1 MAQDTPE
8 VTHDTWLNSD
18 RIFPTRFVRPVLRFT
33 GVEAAGGIVLL
44 ICAIAAVIWANAPF
58 GESYATFWNV
68 HLTLEIGDLI
78 HLDESLKDFVNDAL
92 MVVFFF
98 VVGLEV
104 KRELVLGELRDPKHA
119 ALPAIAALGGM
130 IVPALIFLA
139 FVAGEPGEAAR
150 GWGIPIATD
159 IAFSVGVISLLG
171 RRVSVSAKLFLLTL
185 AIADDIAAIAVIAIF
200 YTSDLATGWLLAAVA
215 SLVVIRVASR
225 IGVRSMMFYVV
236 AGIATWFFVFESGVH
251 ATLAGVALGFLTP
264 AAAWYSDEE
273 YFERADWVLS
283 QRKMDEAAPLS
294 AARIDENALT
304 LANVS
309 RESVSPLQRL
319 EHVLHPWS
327 SFVIVP
333 IFALANAGVRLSDID
348 VGAAVTSSVSLG
360 IAFGLVAGKIV
371 GITGAVWLALR
382 FNLGAL
388 PRRTGWPQIVGLAA
402 LAGIGFTV
410 SLFVTELAFTD
421 ELLSDRAKIGIFL
434 GSTIAGVAGYLLLR
448 RAPTPEELLETARK
462 EMGLEGPPGAEP
474 GPQVAPPSG

>member
-44 ICAIAAVIWANAPF
+44 ISAIAALIWANAPF

-139 FVAGEPGEAAR
+139 FVAGEPGDATR

-215 SLVVIRVASR
+215 SLVLIRIASR
-225 IGVRSMMFYVV
+225 IGVRSMMFYIV

-273 YFERADWVLS
+273 YFERADWVLL

-294 AARIDENALT
+294 AARIDQNALT

-319 EHVLHPWS
+319 EHALHPWS

-348 VGAAVTSSVSLG
+348 VGTAVTSSVSLG
-360 IAFGLVAGKIV
+360 VAFGLVAGKIV

-382 FNLGAL
+382 FNLGVL
-388 PRRTGWPQIVGLAA
+388 PRRTGWTQIVGLAA

-434 GSTIAGVAGYLLLR
+434 GSMISGVAGYLLLR
-448 RAPTPEELLETARK
+448 RAPTPEESLEAARK
-462 EMGLEGPPGAEP
+462 EMGLEAPPGADA
-474 GPQVAPPSG
+474 GPQGTPPTG

>member
-1 MAQDTPE
+1 MDQESPE

-18 RIFPTRFVRPVLRFT
+18 RMLPTRFVRPVLKFT
-33 GVEAAGGIVLL
+33 GVEAAGGVVLL
-44 ICAIAAVIWANAPF
+44 ISAIAALIWANAPF
-58 GESYATFWNV
+58 GESYDTFWNTP
-68 HLTLEIGDLI
+68 LNLEIGELI

-139 FVAGEPGEAAR
+139 FVAGEGGGAAR

-171 RRVSVSAKLFLLTL
+171 RRVSISAKLFLLTL

-200 YTSDLATGWLLAAVA
+200 YTSHLQTGWLLAAVV
-215 SLVVIRVASR
+215 SLLLIRAASR
-225 IGVRSMMFYVV
+225 IGVRSMIFYVV

-273 YFERADWVLS
+273 YFARANWVLS
-283 QRKMDEAAPLS
+283 HRKMDEAAPLS
-294 AARIDENALT
+294 AARIDQNALT

-309 RESVSPLQRL
+309 RESVPPLQRL
-319 EHVLHPWS
+319 EHALHPWS

-333 IFALANAGVRLSDID
+333 IFALANAGVRFSNVD
-348 VGAAVTSSVSLG
+348 VGAAVTSSVSMG
-360 IAFGLVAGKIV
+360 VAFGLVAGKIV
-371 GITGAVWLALR
+371 GITGAAWLAIR
-382 FNLGAL
+382 FNLGKM
-388 PRRTGWPQIVGLAA
+388 PRRTGWSQIVGLAA

-421 ELLSDRAKIGIFL
+421 ELLGNRAKIGIFI
-434 GSTIAGVAGYLLLR
+434 GSTISGVIGYVLLR
-448 RAPTPEELLETARK
+448 RSPTPQESLEASRK
-462 EMGLEGPPGAEP
+462 EMGLEPPPGPEAS
-474 GPQVAPPSG
+474 ASTD